1 MPVYKFQVHTPLAPE
16 TAIARIQAIT
26 DKPESYWELVRK
38 TWSRRNKQTR
48 PFRGEVEVDS
58 FNLELATSNPRRQG
72 QLQIHGRIDPAAS
85 GSRMSVIMYLHP
97 LGILIVGGLLSY
109 ASWLAWN
116 TFSTSQSLSRPVFLF
131 IAVVAITCLIFFPD
145 AVEARRILET
155 AVNSRSSDSQ
165 SRSEKSL

>member
-1 MPVYKFQVHTPLAPE
+1 MPVYKFQVHTPLAAE

-26 DKPESYWELVRK
+26 DKPESYWESVRK

-48 PFRGEVEVDS
+48 PFQGEVEVDS
-58 FNLELATSNPRRQG
+58 FNLELANSARRQG
-72 QLQIHGRIDPAAS
+72 QLQIHGRIDPAPS

-109 ASWLAWN
+109 AGWLAWN

-131 IAVVAITCLIFFPD
+131 IAGVAITCLVFFPD
-145 AVEARRILET
+145 AVEARRLLET
-155 AVNSRSSDSQ
+155 AVNSRSSDSP
-165 SRSEKSL
+165 SRSKKSL